1 MQHNGNPS
9 FQIWE
14 VIYSQNKLG
23 CRKQLLAIKT
33 TLEKWRRMS
42 KGGECPFLILKNH
55 QNLENVKLVKSL
67 KSYQDRW
74 SLQIQVPPNP
84 NYYTSHKNKKANV
97 LSRYHNDPR
106 ETRQSPQYFVT
117 FHHHANSNPWHL
129 QEPLPIPYIVPP
141 LC

>member
-23 CRKQLLAIKT
+23 CRKQLLAIKA

-74 SLQIQVPPNP
+74 SLQIQIPPNP

-97 LSRYHNDPR
+97 SNVRYHNDPR
-106 ETRQSPQYFVT
+106 KQDKAHNILLHFIIMPT
-117 FHHHANSNPWHL
+117 
-129 QEPLPIPYIVPP
+129 PIHGI
-141 LC
+141 